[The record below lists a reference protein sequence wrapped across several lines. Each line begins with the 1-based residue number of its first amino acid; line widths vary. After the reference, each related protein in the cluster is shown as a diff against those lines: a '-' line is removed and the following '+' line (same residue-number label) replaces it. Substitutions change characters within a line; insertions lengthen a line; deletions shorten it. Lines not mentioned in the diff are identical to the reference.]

1 MMPSLPAFIYQSD
14 GLFLSIRTL
23 SVNKS
28 LWVSFSQR
36 KKSFLPRAFIFMAHL
51 QSFSGVFSSLFN
63 LPAEIPEDSLIQH
76 KLYCS
81 SFPRWLA
88 PVAILCALALPE
100 VTTCCQILDA
110 FLRSPSLWI
119 AHCLI
124 SHLFLDVLLVC
135 LLKSLLSKAWTEF
148 SDLICHT
155 LHWNLSKSEHI
166 SSVVVQDFGGDNS

>member
-1 MMPSLPAFIYQSD
+1 MDYSSAQELICEQ
-14 GLFLSIRTL
+14 
-23 SVNKS
+23 KS
-28 LWVSFSQR
+28 LRKFR
-36 KKSFLPRAFIFMAHL
+36 PKEKKSFLPRAFIFMAHL
-51 QSFSGVFSSLFN
+51 HSFSGVFSSLFN

-100 VTTCCQILDA
+100 VTTCCQVLDA

-135 LLKSLLSKAWTEF
+135 LLKSLFKAWPEF
-148 SDLICHT
+148 SDLVCLT
-155 LHWNLSKSEHI
+155 LRWNLPKFKYI
-166 SSVVVQDFGGDNS
+166 SSVMVQDFGGDHS